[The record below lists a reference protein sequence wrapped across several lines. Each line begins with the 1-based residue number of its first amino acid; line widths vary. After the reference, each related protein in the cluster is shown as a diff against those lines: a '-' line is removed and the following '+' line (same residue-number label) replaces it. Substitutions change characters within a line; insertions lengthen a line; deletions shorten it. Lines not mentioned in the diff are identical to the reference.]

1 MSLAIPKE
9 VRQDLA
15 PILDN
20 AILDSRCEITLEV
33 SPDLAAHIAMHRLFQ
48 CTGLHIS
55 LNDAEYEGVAH
66 SVVDLALPHFLF
78 YNVCQHIEKM
88 KLDLT
93 KPMPE
98 NVVTI
103 SDLKDECYSTL
114 LSYRL
119 PGRKT
124 AVIKFVGDMTL
135 GELYVAGKQY
145 TEKKAQAAM
154 RESYIDSIIGA
165 MVRAGAGEE
174 TTVYSAID

>member
-1 MSLAIPKE
+1 MSLAIPKG
-9 VRQDLA
+9 VRVELG

-33 SPDLAAHIAMHRLFQ
+33 DPDLAADIAMKRLFQ
-48 CTGLHIS
+48 APGLYIK
-55 LNDAEYEGVAH
+55 AYEGVAH
-66 SVVDLALPHFLF
+66 SVINLALPHFLF
-78 YNVCQHIEKM
+78 YNVCQRVEKM
-88 KLDLT
+88 KLDLR
-93 KPMPE
+93 KPLPE

-114 LSYRL
+114 LSYRM

-135 GELYVAGKQY
+135 RELYVAGKQY
-145 TEKKAQAAM
+145 TEKKAHAAV